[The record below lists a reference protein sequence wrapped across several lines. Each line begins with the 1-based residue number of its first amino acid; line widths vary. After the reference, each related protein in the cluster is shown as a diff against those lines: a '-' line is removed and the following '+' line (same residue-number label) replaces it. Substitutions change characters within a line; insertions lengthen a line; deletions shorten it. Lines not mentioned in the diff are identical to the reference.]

1 MKKKTSTMK
10 KKTRFAGMYCRGQFS
25 ITVRALM
32 AVTVLIATAFVAGG
46 SHKNKTWVVTDNGA
60 KVFVSPKKNVTYHWK
75 GDVFDSLVNGH
86 GVLIQN
92 KKGKDISTDT
102 LMARMGAVCLE
113 DCHDVEG
120 GTKYVG
126 QFKSHKFE
134 GYGVNYNDSVAY
146 IGTFKKGVPSGRMKV
161 YKHDSLYFSGI
172 WCSENDSIEGYLHR
186 LDGSWLFGTWKGEEL
201 FKTQVNQ
208 DVSNGHYC
216 GMAKAGVPDGMGT
229 MAYDF
234 GGFYDGSWALG
245 KWNGK
250 GCYSFCG
257 DSIDGQWKDGK
268 LNGQGRY
275 VTKYVEYQG
284 EWLDGLPHGEGTYV
298 AEGLQY
304 TGQMKSGLMSGHGK
318 ISYANGDS
326 YEGEWSNNLQN
337 GSGVYT
343 FADGSSYQGEWRN
356 GKMNG
361 EGAAIYPNG
370 DYYLGT
376 FHNGVKDGPGLYKF
390 ADGSSYEG
398 YLTSGM
404 MDSIGI
410 FEFPDGNRYEG
421 HFSKGKICGEGTMY
435 INGNEGPMAVS
446 ACWNGHEK
454 LPEDVSVIFGNGEV
468 YEGKMK
474 GGLLCGG
481 KWYDEL
487 GTLVQDANQLY
498 KSHMAE
504 WNKAVHAIGNILVAV
519 EISSIPLSFVPYIG
533 PVMSVAGKVAH
544 YANTV
549 LYGTDLALTTA
560 SAGID
565 IYNGL
570 ATKDMRLVIGGL
582 KNVGREVGFAVGVRL
597 VPKVFKKWIMPMIK
611 VLRHP
616 GEVITIGHDWE
627 GGGYAINIKKPT
639 KVNFKTKTQK
649 VFRSKYL
656 RDRIKNSKLMK
667 NLNAIKAKGAIKLS
681 EEEIQALLD
690 NPKDNIRAFIKAK
703 TGSKNNFQEF
713 FIRVAMHDP
722 KVAKKL
728 LDNPEIRRF
737 VDRSIRRSE
746 GGGNHEWLMTKN
758 FSDFLTNPKWGE
770 DGPFLALA
778 LTRFVQKT
786 EKVTFKMGGS
796 HHHENSGEFHNR
808 LSEVIDRCNSAE
820 ELFLEIK
827 AFAKKTLEKESYA
840 EFQKAFRA
848 VFEAEK

>member
-1 MKKKTSTMK
+1 MKQI
-10 KKTRFAGMYCRGQFS
+10 TRLANLSCCDHLGSRPW
-25 ITVRALM
+25 ALKV
-32 AVTVLIATAFVAGG
+32 ATFLIASVFAVGC
-46 SHKNKTWVVTDNGA
+46 SHMSKTWVVTDNGV
-60 KVFVSPKKNVTYHWK
+60 KIFLSPKKNVTYHWD
-75 GDVFDSLVNGH
+75 GPIFDSLANGH
-86 GVLIQN
+86 GVLIQ
-92 KKGKDISTDT
+92 KSKGKTIISDT
-102 LMARMGAVCLE
+102 LVISMGAVCLD
-113 DCHDVEG
+113 DCHDVEDG
-120 GTKYVG
+120 SKYVG
-126 QFKSHKFE
+126 QFKSCKLE
-134 GYGVNYNDSVAY
+134 GYGAKYDDSVTY
-146 IGTFKKGVPSGRMKV
+146 IGTFKNGVPSGWMKV
-161 YKHDSLYFSGI
+161 FKHDSLFFYGKYFA
-172 WCSENDSIEGYLHR
+172 EKDSLEGYLHKS
-186 LDGSWLFGTWKGEEL
+186 DGSYLPGIWKGEAL
-201 FKTQVNQ
+201 FMAQVSQ

-234 GGFYDGSWALG
+234 GGFYDGSWELG

-284 EWLDGLPHGEGTYV
+284 EWLDGLPHGEGTYR

-343 FADGSSYQGEWRN
+343 FADGSCYQGEWRN

-376 FHNGVKDGPGLYKF
+376 FHNGVKDGTGLYKF

-398 YLTSGM
+398 YLNSGM

-421 HFSKGKICGEGTMY
+421 HFSNGKICGEGTMY
-435 INGNEGPMAVS
+435 INGNEGPMSVS

-468 YEGKMK
+468 YEGKVK
-474 GGLLCGG
+474 DGLLCGG

-504 WNKAVHAIGNILVAV
+504 WNKAVHTIGNILVAV
-519 EISSIPLSFVPYIG
+519 EVSSIPLSFVPYIG

-582 KNVGREVGFAVGVRL
+582 KNVGREVVFAVGVRL
-597 VPKVFKKWIMPMIK
+597 VPKIFKKWIMPKIK

-616 GEVITIGHDWE
+616 GKVITIGHD
-627 GGGYAINIKKPT
+627 GKGGYAINIKKPT
-639 KVNFKTKTQK
+639 KVKFMTKAQK
-649 VFRSKYL
+649 MFRSKYL
-656 RDRIKNSKLMK
+656 RDRINNSKLMK
-667 NLNAIKAKGAIKLS
+667 DLKAIKAKGAIKLS

-703 TGSKNNFQEF
+703 TGSKTNFQEF

-737 VDRSIRRSE
+737 VNRSIRRSE

-758 FSDFLTNPKWGE
+758 FPDFLTNPKWGE

-848 VFEAEK
+848 VFEAEN